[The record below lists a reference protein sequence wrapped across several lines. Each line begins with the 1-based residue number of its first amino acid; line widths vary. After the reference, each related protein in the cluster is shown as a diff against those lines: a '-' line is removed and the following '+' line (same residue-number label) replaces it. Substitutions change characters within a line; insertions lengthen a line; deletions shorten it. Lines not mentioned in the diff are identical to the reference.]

1 MKIENLISGIIY
13 TEVDDAI
20 GPNPVVWLPSTISE
34 HIRLHV
40 SVKTVAILSAE
51 RGIIPKSLIIMPFPS
66 LKIKSMIK
74 YLEWEDK
81 TKRGNVARSVITLLF
96 EELNDVYFYKCLEYF
111 ESAFNYSAK
120 SIVKITKTKANQQE
134 LVKELENLQTNVIHI
149 LTEVQKKENIQCQ
162 AFPDKEIQAINWQF
176 KIIVVG
182 DATVGKTSIILRF
195 TDNAFNRNYMVTLG
209 VHVSNK
215 IVKIESSNI
224 QLVLWDI
231 AGQSKFTLMRTAF
244 YQGAKGVLL
253 VFDLTNLESF
263 HSVKNWYNDVKK
275 YVNDEITGFIIGNKN
290 DLFNERKVSSD
301 EARKLAY
308 ELNLQYFETS
318 ALTGANVK
326 ESFDNLAKYL
336 YKISI

>member
-1 MKIENLISGIIY
+1 MKIENLINGIIY
-13 TEVDDAI
+13 TEVDDAL
-20 GPNPVVWLPSTISE
+20 GPNPVVWVPSTISE
-34 HIRLHV
+34 LIRLHV
-40 SVKTVAILSAE
+40 STKVIAILSAE
-51 RGIIPKSLIIMPFPS
+51 QGIIPKSLIVMMFPS
-66 LKIKSMIK
+66 LNLKGIIK

-81 TKRGNVARSVITLLF
+81 TKHSSVARSVITLFF

-111 ESAFNYSAK
+111 ESAFDYTAK
-120 SIVKITKTKANQQE
+120 SIVKITKKSANRQYIEQE
-134 LVKELENLQTNVIHI
+134 LKNLQNNIIHI
-149 LTEVQKKENIQCQ
+149 LTEVRKKENIKLQ
-162 AFPDKEIQAINWQF
+162 AFPEKKIQAINWQF

-209 VHVSNK
+209 VHVSDK

-231 AGQSKFTLMRTAF
+231 AGQSKFSQMRTAF
-244 YQGAKGVLL
+244 YQGAKGLLL
-253 VFDLTNLESF
+253 VFDLTSLESF

-275 YVNDEITGFIIGNKN
+275 YINEEITGFIIGNKN
-290 DLFNERKVSSD
+290 NLFNERKVSSE

-326 ESFDNLAKYL
+326 DSFENLAKYL

>member
-1 MKIENLISGIIY
+1 MKIEKLINGIIY
-13 TEVDDAI
+13 TEVDDAL
-20 GPNPVVWLPSTISE
+20 GPNPVFWLPSTTSE

-40 SVKTVAILSAE
+40 SVKVIAILSAE

-66 LKIKSMIK
+66 LNLKGMIK

-81 TKRGNVARSVITLLF
+81 TKRGGVACSVITLLF
-96 EELNDVYFYKCLEYF
+96 EELSDVFFYKCLEYF
-111 ESAFNYSAK
+111 ESAFNYTAK
-120 SIVKITKTKANQQE
+120 NIVKITKKNANRQE
-134 LVKELENLQTNVIHI
+134 IAQEIEYLQNNVIHI
-149 LTEVQKKENIQCQ
+149 LTEVQKKENVQRQ
-162 AFPDKEIQAINWQF
+162 AFPEKEIQAVNWQF

-263 HSVKNWYNDVKK
+263 HSVKNWYDDVKK
-275 YVNDEITGFIIGNKN
+275 YVNEEITGFIIGNKN

-326 ESFDNLAKYL
+326 ESFENLAKYL
-336 YKISI
+336 YKISV